1 MEAYQRFLEDR
12 GCRCGILPAGK
23 MIGAGGKD
31 LPGFEDAPGA
41 ACVQDENGPVCSV
54 FDLLRTAGPAK
65 KPAGFSLPDPF
76 GLIRKTVPDKGE
88 EKKEFQIPEGLR
100 AAFMKYGN
108 RLSGIMNGRKWMNF
122 DFEE

>member
-1 MEAYQRFLEDR
+1 
-12 GCRCGILPAGK
+12 
-23 MIGAGGKD
+23 
-31 LPGFEDAPGA
+31 
-41 ACVQDENGPVCSV
+41 VQDENGPACSV

-65 KPAGFSLPDPF
+65 KPAGFSLPGPF

-108 RLSGIMNGRKWMNF
+108 RLSGIMNGRKWMDF